1 MLSMLK
7 TTHNKCLLGD
17 FNARS
22 GKSKHICL
30 DNISANH
37 NDMDEKIRQS
47 LEHINVLLDLK
58 FPLIVELCKNNNVL
72 LLMTD
77 SDRIGKLVKIAVL

>member
-58 FPLIVELCKNNNVL
+58 FPLK
-72 LLMTD
+72 
-77 SDRIGKLVKIAVL
+77 GLVVIITVITTCIDIN